1 MNVYL
6 MYKDADFVLDDIF
19 PDNFNIQV
27 RDLGL
32 DVLFQSLSAGDEFLY
47 SVVKKACSQSLA
59 DVPCIEYRQAI
70 LRDCLY
76 NSNIIRE
83 FYQAVL
89 ECLTMEKEKLHYIVF
104 GHSPS
109 AMLHQS
115 ISFTRFFLE
124 NLKKVRAIAE
134 KKYLFF

>member
-47 SVVKKACSQSLA
+47 SVVEKACSQSLA

-76 NSNIIRE
+76 NSNIISE
-83 FYQAVL
+83 FYQAVV
-89 ECLTMEKEKLHYIVF
+89 ECLAMEKEKLHYIVF
-104 GHSPS
+104 GHSP
-109 AMLHQS
+109 QQCF
-115 ISFTRFFLE
+115 ISQFPSLVFFL
-124 NLKKVRAIAE
+124 KI
-134 KKYLFF
+134 

>member
-47 SVVKKACSQSLA
+47 SVVKKPVLSRLLTFRVLSTDRLFCVTVFITQ
-59 DVPCIEYRQAI
+59 I
-70 LRDCLY
+70 LSG
-76 NSNIIRE
+76 NFIRR
-83 FYQAVL
+83 FL
-89 ECLTMEKEKLHYIVF
+89 
-104 GHSPS
+104 S
-109 AMLHQS
+109 A
-115 ISFTRFFLE
+115 
-124 NLKKVRAIAE
+124 
-134 KKYLFF
+134 

>member
-47 SVVKKACSQSLA
+47 SVVEKACSQSLA

-76 NSNIIRE
+76 NSNIISE
-83 FYQAVL
+83 FYQAVV
-89 ECLTMEKEKLHYIVF
+89 ECLAMEKENFTTLYLVIPLSNASSVNFLH
-104 GHSPS
+104 
-109 AMLHQS
+109 
-115 ISFTRFFLE
+115 SFFS
-124 NLKKVRAIAE
+124 
-134 KKYLFF
+134 